1 MTLKNLEDYH
11 KLKTP
16 NAQMLA
22 LRCARREIELMI
34 KQLEQDTVLCKCGYL
49 MYKKDFKRSAIMTP
63 DCYGELTVASKSCPC
78 CGKWIEV
85 YCGEDE

>member
-1 MTLKNLEDYH
+1 MTLKNLEGYH

-34 KQLEQDTVLCKCGYL
+34 QQLERDTVKCKCGYM
-49 MYKKDFKRSAIMTP
+49 MYKKDFRRSAIITT
-63 DCYGELTVASKSCPC
+63 DCYDELTLASKSCPC
-78 CGKWIEV
+78 CGELIEAYV
-85 YCGEDE
+85 GEDE

>member
-1 MTLKNLEDYH
+1 MTLKNLQDYH

-34 KQLEQDTVLCKCGYL
+34 KQLEQDTVQCKCGYM
-49 MYKKDFKRSAIMTP
+49 MYKKDFKRSAIIIP
-63 DCYGELTVASKSCPC
+63 DFYGDLTVASKSCPC
-78 CGKWIEV
+78 CGGLIEA